1 MLRKSSR
8 KQRELL
14 AEQERLAREAHANR
28 PAPHISLNPLATI
41 SSFAGEIGDQ
51 HYIADTSNTNSAG
64 SSFVNGQAKAPAN
77 FSRPGG
83 MASQP
88 ANTAARTSNG
98 ENVDAASERGESMR
112 NRGRYS
118 YASSVSPANVSSPR
132 RVRRRKDPTPFK

>member
-28 PAPHISLNPLATI
+28 PAPHISLNPLASI

-51 HYIADTSNTNSAG
+51 HYIGDTSNTNSA
-64 SSFVNGQAKAPAN
+64 SSSTINGHPKAPAN

-88 ANTAARTSNG
+88 GNAARGSNG
-98 ENVDAASERGESMR
+98 DYVDPATERGESMR

>member
-51 HYIADTSNTNSAG
+51 HYIADTSTTNSAG
-64 SSFVNGQAKAPAN
+64 SSFVNGQTKAPAN

-88 ANTAARTSNG
+88 ANGPRPSIG
-98 ENVDAASERGESMR
+98 EYVDPATERGESMR